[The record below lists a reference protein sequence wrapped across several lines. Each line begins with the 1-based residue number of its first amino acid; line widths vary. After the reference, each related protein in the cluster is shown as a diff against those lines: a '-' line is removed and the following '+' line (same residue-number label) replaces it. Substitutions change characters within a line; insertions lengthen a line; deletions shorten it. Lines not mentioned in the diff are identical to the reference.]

1 MNAAGKEGSV
11 PSNFLKP
18 YAPSAGGAA
27 AAGARARGASS
38 ARSADENDD
47 EDEDDETEGGGGGRS
62 ADQSLASQ
70 EPESLTETAA
80 DTGDE
85 EEVSESATAPLG
97 ESLMRR
103 TCELHLFSLT

>member
-11 PSNFLKP
+11 PSNFLLP
-18 YAPSAGGAA
+18 YAAPAGGSAA
-27 AAGARARGASS
+27 AAGARARGASAHS
-38 ARSADENDD
+38 VDEE
-47 EDEDDETEGGGGGRS
+47 EDDDETDGGGEGGAS
-62 ADQSLASQ
+62 VADQSLASQ

-85 EEVSESATAPLG
+85 EPSESTTAPLG

-103 TCELHLFSLT
+103 T